1 MLSTWVDKNIR
12 YIFTLPAVLFVI
24 LMVIF
29 PLGYTAYIS
38 LHEWSLSGTTAPKW
52 VGLDNYAAL
61 LSDSR
66 FWGATGRTLYFSFG
80 TVIVQTILA
89 VALAIFLNRNF
100 FLKNVVKTLFLL
112 PMVATP
118 VAIAMVWMLIYEP
131 TTGFANFFL
140 KKLGFDL
147 QLWLSSSSTVLHSL
161 MLVDI
166 WEWTPMITLIVLA
179 GLTTLPSEP
188 FESALVDGAN
198 RWQTFWKI
206 TFPLLLP
213 SIVVAMLLRMIDA
226 LKTFDLIYAT
236 TQGGPGT
243 ASETLNTYG
252 YLLGFNF
259 FRVGSGS
266 ALIMLFLL
274 VVALVSLLFVV
285 LRNRV
290 GVDQ

>member
-1 MLSTWVDKNIR
+1 MVSTWVDKHIR

-29 PLGYTAYIS
+29 PLSYTAYIS
-38 LHEWSLSGTTAPKW
+38 LHEWSLSGQTAPKW
-52 VGLDNYAAL
+52 VGMENYVSL
-61 LSDSR
+61 ITDSR
-66 FWGATGRTLYFSFG
+66 FWSAAGRTLYFSFG
-80 TVIVQTILA
+80 TVIIQTILA
-89 VALAIFLNRNF
+89 VALAIFLNRQF
-100 FLKNVVKTLFLL
+100 FLKNIVKTLFLL

-140 KKLGFDL
+140 KKLGMEP
-147 QLWLSSSSTVLHSL
+147 QLWLSSSNTVLHSL
-161 MLVDI
+161 MLIDI

-188 FESALVDGAN
+188 FESARVDGAS
-198 RWQTFWKI
+198 RWQTFWRI

-226 LKTFDLIYAT
+226 LKTFDLIYTT

-243 ASETLNTYG
+243 SSETLNTYG

-259 FRVGSGS
+259 FKVGLGS
-266 ALIMLFLL
+266 ALIMLFLFI
-274 VVALVSLLFVV
+274 VALVSLLFVFI
-285 LRNRV
+285 RSRV